1 MREVRTRKDIDSGI
15 NLERIEKMKNSKLI
29 LWALISLIC
38 LPALAFAEGEGAGS
52 PLVAIGA
59 GMAIGLAVLGGAL
72 GQGKAVSSGLEAIGR
87 NPSASGGLFTPMLIG
102 LVFIESIC
110 ILAFVIAFQ
119 LYGKV

>member
-1 MREVRTRKDIDSGI
+1 
-15 NLERIEKMKNSKLI
+15 MKNSRMFF
-29 LWALISLIC
+29 WALISLVC
-38 LPALAFAEGEGAGS
+38 LPALALAEGEAGAGS
-52 PLVAIGA
+52 TWAGIGA
-59 GMAIGLAVLGGAL
+59 GLAIGLAVLGGGM
-72 GQGKAVSSGLEAIGR
+72 GQGRAVSAGLEAIGR